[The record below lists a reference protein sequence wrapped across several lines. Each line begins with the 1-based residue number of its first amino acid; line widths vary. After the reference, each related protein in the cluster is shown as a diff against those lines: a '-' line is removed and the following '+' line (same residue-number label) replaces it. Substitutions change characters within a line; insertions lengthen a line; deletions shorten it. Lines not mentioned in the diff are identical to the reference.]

1 MASSL
6 CAPLTQLGRSC
17 DAAFLGSLTDVGVDT
32 RTHFHTHT
40 FTAAHERAKHA
51 QSFHGL
57 PAACRLDLLCSTV
70 PTGLRVSPSGDE
82 YRIIRGT
89 DARVIAEYRIE
100 VRQ

>member
-17 DAAFLGSLTDVGVDT
+17 DAAFLGSLTDVVST
-32 RTHFHTHT
+32 HARTSTHT
-40 FTAAHERAKHA
+40 FTAAHETAKHA

-82 YRIIRGT
+82 CRIIRGT